1 MIYKIITGLF
11 WDVRMKQIKM
21 KNLIKKIKTFKFLNI
36 TLWTESMLEIK
47 KNKTM
52 IKISN
57 HKKKEVY

>member
-11 WDVRMKQIKM
+11 WDVRLKQIKM

>member
-11 WDVRMKQIKM
+11 WDVRLKQIKM

-36 TLWTESMLEIK
+36 NLWTESMLEIK